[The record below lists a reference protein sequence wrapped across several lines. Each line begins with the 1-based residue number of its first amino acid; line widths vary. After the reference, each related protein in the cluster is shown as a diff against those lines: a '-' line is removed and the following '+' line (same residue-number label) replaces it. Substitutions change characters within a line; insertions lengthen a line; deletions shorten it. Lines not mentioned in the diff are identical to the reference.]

1 MKVGAV
7 DIGTNTVRLL
17 IADVAGGEARYLGR
31 SVVVAGLGTGLET
44 TGALGEESIR
54 RSLDVLADYRLSC
67 EEAGVERITAV
78 ATSATRDTCNA
89 EIFLEAAAAALGVMP
104 RVISGD
110 EEGGLSFRGVAS
122 GLDPARPVLV
132 IDPGGGS
139 TEFVLGESEPVYA
152 TSVDIGS
159 LRLAE
164 QALPD
169 RPARADQV
177 AAAAAEAARELGA
190 VELPALPASVVG
202 VGGTFTA
209 LGGIALE
216 LEVYDRTRVH
226 GSVLTQA
233 RLDELVECLAG
244 LTLPETEVIP
254 SLDPAR
260 APAILGGAVVAVEAL
275 RHSRVG
281 SLTVSES
288 GLLVGL
294 ALTA

>member
-31 SVVVAGLGTGLET
+31 SVVVTGLGAGLEA

-78 ATSATRDTCNA
+78 ATSATRDASNA
-89 EIFLEAAAAALGVMP
+89 EIFLEAAAALGVMP

-122 GLDPARPVLV
+122 CLNPARPVLV

-164 QALPD
+164 RALPD

-190 VELPALPASVVG
+190 VELPAPPASVVG

-216 LEVYDRTRVH
+216 MEVYDRTRVH

-233 RLDELVECLAG
+233 RLDELVERLAG

-260 APAILGGAVVAVEAL
+260 APAILGGAVVAAEAL